1 VHATS
6 SKKGDVDDVE
16 ESDEDENL
24 NLLLQERERLERIAR
39 EEAQQSKNVV
49 ATTSNDEKGDQGSN
63 QMNEVSTFKLQ

>member
-1 VHATS
+1 
-6 SKKGDVDDVE
+6 VDDVE

-24 NLLLQERERLERIAR
+24 NLLLQERERLERISR